1 VIQLEI
7 NLSLGFISY
16 LTSAI
21 LFLFVLVIYFVGFQ
35 QGRKGRPFLLLIAAT
50 LIWSSLL
57 TLSQID
63 ASSAFELVIVSELI
77 RYFTWFY
84 VLQSAAGLYQE
95 NPFRVK
101 ITQAFSPLNIVL
113 IFLVCLATLALNDFL
128 VEWFDLANAVF
139 IQIFWLMLFSIIGLI
154 LVEQLFRNTTPSS
167 RWLVSFLCLSAG
179 AIFIYDFFVFSNAL
193 LIGTLD
199 YEFWSAR
206 GLVNVF
212 IIPTLLI
219 AATRN
224 PVLASN
230 IHISR
235 QFVYHSATLFGAG
248 VYLIVTSILG
258 YYVKET
264 GGEWG
269 KVLQVTFLF
278 ASLLLLT
285 VLFFSP
291 NVKAR
296 VKRYLSYSFRNK
308 YDYREEWNRFSRTL
322 LTHDP
327 ELSLDRRALQAI
339 SQIVDAEG
347 SELWIKDNKHYVYKA
362 FWGGKSEPGD
372 SEPGDSK
379 LIQIIKEKRQLL
391 TRDDFLKLVSDK
403 DTKDHW
409 FAYSKTSW
417 LIVPLWINSDL
428 FGFVHLRE
436 SIFNS
441 ELDIED
447 VELLNTVAHQVS
459 LSLFLKETDT
469 ALQQAQK
476 FSDMN
481 QMTTFLIHDLKTVL
495 SQLSLLVENSEAHK
509 HNPAFIDDMI
519 NTVLHTT
526 QKMHRLMQLLKNP
539 GQKEDVSAQ
548 ALLETFGAILE
559 SFRHNPI
566 QPTLINHHSLN
577 PIIKV
582 NQKRFFS
589 AMENIVQNAVES
601 CDKNG
606 EVKVELQS
614 IVNQKLMIHISD
626 NGKGMTQDFILE
638 RLFRPFDSTKGVSG
652 MGMGVYQSRE
662 FLRSIDGELS
672 VRSEV
677 NVGTQFTIE
686 IPVEDTA
693 TPST

>member
-16 LTSAI
+16 LASAI

-63 ASSAFELVIVSELI
+63 ASSAFEMVIVSELI

-95 NPFRVK
+95 NPFRFK
-101 ITQAFSPLNIVL
+101 ITLAFSPLNIVL
-113 IFLVCLATLALNDFL
+113 IFLVCLATLALNDVL

-248 VYLIVTSILG
+248 VYLIVMSILG

-372 SEPGDSK
+372 SEPGDSE

-409 FAYSKTSW
+409 FACSETSW

-509 HNPAFIDDMI
+509 HNPAFVDDMI

-539 GQKEDVSAQ
+539 GQKEEVSAQ

-566 QPTLINHHSLN
+566 QPTLINHHNLN

-686 IPVEDTA
+686 IPVQDTA

>member
-1 VIQLEI
+1 LEI

-16 LTSAI
+16 LASGI

-35 QGRKGRPFLLLIAAT
+35 QGGKGRPFLLLIAAT
-50 LIWSSLL
+50 LIWSALL
-57 TLSQID
+57 TLSQIE
-63 ASSAFELVIVSELI
+63 ASSAFEMVIVSELI

-84 VLQSAAGLYQE
+84 VLQSAAGLYRE
-95 NPFRVK
+95 RPFK
-101 ITQAFSPLNIVL
+101 LNITLALSPLNILLLFVVCL
-113 IFLVCLATLALNDFL
+113 ITLGLNSFLVQF
-128 VEWFDLANAVF
+128 FDITNASF
-139 IQIFWLMLFSIIGLI
+139 IQFSWLLLFSIIGLV
-154 LVEQLFRNTTPSS
+154 LVEQLFRNTTASS

-235 QFVYHSATLFGAG
+235 QFVYHSATLLAAG
-248 VYLIVTSILG
+248 VYLVVMSILG

-269 KVLQVTFLF
+269 KVLQVVFLF
-278 ASLLLLT
+278 GSLLLLI

-291 NVKAR
+291 NIKAR
-296 VKRYLSYSFRNK
+296 VKRYLSHSFRNK

-327 ELSLDRRALQAI
+327 ELSLYKRALQAI

-347 SELWIKDNKHYVYKA
+347 AELWVKDNKHYVYKA
-362 FWGGKSEPGD
+362 AWGGRSEPGSSESFD
-372 SEPGDSK
+372 SE
-379 LIQIIKEKRQLL
+379 LIRIIQEKRQLI
-391 TRDDFLKLVSDK
+391 TRADFIEWNEEKEK
-403 DTKDHW
+403 ARHW
-409 FAYSKTSW
+409 FIQSKTSW
-417 LIVPLWINSDL
+417 LIVPLWVNSEL

-436 SIFNS
+436 SIFDS
-441 ELDIED
+441 KLDIED
-447 VELLNTVAHQVS
+447 IDLLNTIAHHIS
-459 LSLFLKETDT
+459 LALFLKETDT

-476 FSDMN
+476 FTDMN
-481 QMTTFLIHDLKTVL
+481 QMTAFLVHDLKTVL
-495 SQLSLLVENSEAHK
+495 SQLSLLVENSETHK
-509 HNPAFIDDMI
+509 HNPAFVDDMI
-519 NTVLHTT
+519 KTVGHTT

-539 GQKEDVSAQ
+539 GQKKDISAQ
-548 ALLETFGAILE
+548 AFLDTLKIILD
-559 SFRHNPI
+559 SFQHNPV
-566 QPTLINHHSLN
+566 QPTIINQKHLN
-577 PIIKV
+577 PLVEANQDQLYAAIK
-582 NQKRFFS
+582 
-589 AMENIVQNAVES
+589 NIVQNAVES

-606 EVKVELQS
+606 VVKIELDS
-614 IVNQKLMIHISD
+614 IKNRKLRINITD
-626 NGKGMTQDFILE
+626 NGKGMTQDFISE

-662 FLRSIDGELS
+662 FFRSIDGDLS
-672 VRSEV
+672 VHSEV
-677 NVGTQFTIE
+677 NVGTQFAIE
-686 IPVEDTA
+686 IPVQA
-693 TPST
+693 

>member
-1 VIQLEI
+1 LEI

-16 LTSAI
+16 LTSGI
-21 LFLFVLVIYFVGFQ
+21 LFSFVLVIYFVGFQ
-35 QGRKGRPFLLLIAAT
+35 QGAKGRPFLLLIAASI
-50 LIWSSLL
+50 IWSGLL
-57 TLSQID
+57 TLSQIE
-63 ASSAFELVIVSELI
+63 ASSAFGLVVASELI

-84 VLQSAAGLYQE
+84 VLQSAAGLYHN
-95 NPFRVK
+95 NPFRFKV
-101 ITQAFSPLNIVL
+101 TQAFSPLNIIL
-113 IFLVCLATLALNDFL
+113 IFVVCLVTLTLNSFF
-128 VEWFDLANAVF
+128 VEWFDLPNPVF

-219 AATRN
+219 AAARN
-224 PVLASN
+224 PILASN

-235 QFVYHSATLFGAG
+235 QFIIHSATLLAAG
-248 VYLIVTSILG
+248 VYLVLMSIIG
-258 YYVKET
+258 YYVKQT

-269 KVLQVTFLF
+269 KVLQTVFLF
-278 ASLLLLT
+278 ASLLLLC

-291 NVKAR
+291 NIKAR

-327 ELSLDRRALQAI
+327 ELSLYKRALQAI

-347 SELWIKDNKHYVYKA
+347 AELWVKDNHHFDYKA
-362 FWGGKSEPGD
+362 SWGGKSELGNIEPGD
-372 SEPGDSK
+372 SE
-379 LIQIIKEKRQLL
+379 LIRIINEKRQLF
-391 TRDDFLKLVSDK
+391 TRDDFLQFAGDK

-409 FAYSKTSW
+409 FVDSETSW
-417 LIVPLWINSDL
+417 LIVPLWVNSEL

-447 VELLNTVAHQVS
+447 VDLLNTVAHHVS
-459 LSLFLKETDT
+459 LSLFLKETDR
-469 ALQQAQK
+469 ALQLAQK
-476 FSDMN
+476 FTDMN
-481 QMTTFLIHDLKTVL
+481 QMTAFLVHDLKTVL
-495 SQLSLLVENSEAHK
+495 SQLSLLVENSETHK
-509 HNPAFIDDMI
+509 HNPDFVDDMI
-519 NTVLHTT
+519 KTVGHTT

-539 GQKEDVSAQ
+539 GQKEDVSART
-548 ALLETFGAILE
+548 LLEIFGPILD
-559 SFRHNPI
+559 SFQHNSI
-566 QPTLINHHSLN
+566 QPAI
-577 PIIKV
+577 V
-582 NQKRFFS
+582 NQKNLNPVIEANQDQLYS
-589 AMENIVQNAVES
+589 SMKNIVQNAVES
-601 CDKNG
+601 CGKNG
-606 EVKVELQS
+606 KVKIGLDS
-614 IVNQKLMIHISD
+614 INDQKLTINISD
-626 NGKGMTQDFILE
+626 NGKGMTQDFISE

-662 FLRSIDGELS
+662 FFRSIGGDLS
-672 VRSEV
+672 VRSKV
-677 NVGTQFTIE
+677 NVGTQFIIE
-686 IPVEDTA
+686 IPVQA
-693 TPST
+693 

>member
-1 VIQLEI
+1 
-7 NLSLGFISY
+7 
-16 LTSAI
+16 
-21 LFLFVLVIYFVGFQ
+21 
-35 QGRKGRPFLLLIAAT
+35 
-50 LIWSSLL
+50 
-57 TLSQID
+57 
-63 ASSAFELVIVSELI
+63 
-77 RYFTWFY
+77 
-84 VLQSAAGLYQE
+84 LQSAAGLYQE
-95 NPFRVK
+95 NPFRLK
-101 ITQAFSPLNIVL
+101 ITQAFSPLNIVI

-219 AATRN
+219 AAARN

-235 QFVYHSATLFGAG
+235 QFVYHSTTLLGAG
-248 VYLIVTSILG
+248 VYLIVVSTLSF
-258 YYVKET
+258 YVKET

-278 ASLLLLT
+278 ASLLLLI
-285 VLFFSP
+285 VLSFSP

-296 VKRYLSYSFRNK
+296 VKRYLSQSFRNK

-322 LTHDP
+322 LTYDP
-327 ELSLDRRALQAI
+327 ELSLDKRALQAI

-347 SELWIKDNKHYVYKA
+347 SELWIKDNNHYVYKA
-362 FWGGKSEPGD
+362 SWGGKSEPNNSEPDD
-372 SEPGDSK
+372 SE
-379 LIQIIKEKRQLL
+379 LIRIIKQKGQLL
-391 TRDDFLKLVSDK
+391 TRDDFFELAGDK
-403 DTKDHW
+403 DKKDHW
-409 FAYSKTSW
+409 FVCSETSW

-436 SIFNS
+436 SIFHS
-441 ELDIED
+441 KLDIED
-447 VELLNTVAHQVS
+447 LDLLNTVAHHVS
-459 LSLFLKETDT
+459 LSLFLKQTDT

-476 FSDMN
+476 FTDMN
-481 QMTTFLIHDLKTVL
+481 QMTTFLVHDLNTVL
-495 SQLSLLVENSEAHK
+495 SQLSLLVENSEVHK
-509 HNPAFIDDMI
+509 HNPVFIDDMI
-519 NTVLHTT
+519 KTVLHTT

-539 GQKEDVSAQ
+539 GQKEDVSAR
-548 ALLETFGAILE
+548 ALLETFDVLLE
-559 SFRHNPI
+559 SFQHNSI
-566 QPTLINHHSLN
+566 LPTIVNYNNLN
-577 PIIKV
+577 PIVKV

-589 AMENIVQNAVES
+589 AMENIVRNAVES

-606 EVKVELQS
+606 EVKIELQS

-686 IPVEDTA
+686 IPIHDIAEL
-693 TPST
+693 ST

>member
-1 VIQLEI
+1 MIQLEI

-35 QGRKGRPFLLLIAAT
+35 QGSKGRPFLLLIAAT

-63 ASSAFELVIVSELI
+63 ASSAFEIVIVSELI

-95 NPFRVK
+95 NPFRLK

-113 IFLVCLATLALNDFL
+113 IFLVCVATLALNDVL
-128 VEWFDLANAVF
+128 VEWFDLANAVY

-235 QFVYHSATLFGAG
+235 QFVYHSTTLFGAG
-248 VYLIVTSILG
+248 VYLIVMSILG

-327 ELSLDRRALQAI
+327 ELSLERRALQAI

-379 LIQIIKEKRQLL
+379 LIQTIKQKRQLL
-391 TRDDFLKLVSDK
+391 TRDDFLKLLSDK

-409 FAYSKTSW
+409 FAYSDTSW

-436 SIFNS
+436 SIFHS

-447 VELLNTVAHQVS
+447 LDLLNTVAHQVS

-509 HNPAFIDDMI
+509 HNPVFIDDMI
-519 NTVLHTT
+519 KTVLHTT

-539 GQKEDVSAQ
+539 GQKEDAT
-548 ALLETFGAILE
+548 ARAILETFDVLLEGFQHNSIL
-559 SFRHNPI
+559 
-566 QPTLINHHSLN
+566 PTIVNHHNLN
-577 PIIKV
+577 PIVKV

-589 AMENIVQNAVES
+589 AMENIVRNAVES

-606 EVKVELQS
+606 EVKIELQS

-686 IPVEDTA
+686 IPVQDTA